1 MMEEELKAYKRAID
15 VALTRYHQ
23 LHQIHRT
30 AKSNEEI
37 SQLVRECVSDWNN
50 VPEGNPYLEALKKEQ
65 EGAKALWNLAESA
78 WILLAKLDWNKQPDS
93 WHKAAVAWRERW
105 HNELSNNPSGKHV

>member
-50 VPEGNPYLEALKKEQ
+50 VPEGNPYLKEQ
-65 EGAKALWNLAESA
+65 EALRDLAESA

-105 HNELSNNPSGKHV
+105 LSNNPSGKHV